1 MISWWVTK
9 SKFSQ
14 KESAE
19 VVALEF
25 EELKNAK
32 WRDWLTIA
40 HVELSNF
47 VRSKYSVGWNL

>member
-32 WRDWLTIA
+32 
-40 HVELSNF
+40 
-47 VRSKYSVGWNL
+47 